1 MSDPIRSIS
10 QNNFILAD
18 QKEVS
23 HDNTLSGNGTEES
36 PLGVA
41 GNAWIDV
48 TSEVNYNTNLINSGG
63 FVILYNKALKMVN
76 LVCDVNVKAGS
87 VSTTIM
93 TWTDRLKPST
103 TFALGQSIY
112 VGTTGL
118 TQSAGAAS
126 RWINGC
132 WCWGVQGE

>member
-23 HDNTLSGNGTEES
+23 HDNTLSGNGTPES

-76 LVCDVNVKAGS
+76 LVSDVNVKAGS
-87 VSTTIM
+87 VSTSIM
-93 TWTDRLKPST
+93 TWTDRLKPYT
-103 TFALGQSIY
+103 TFALGQNIY
-112 VGTTGL
+112 VSTSGL
-118 TQSAGAAS
+118 TQSAGASS
-126 RWINGC
+126 RWINGS
-132 WCWGVQGE
+132 WCWAVRGE